1 MAAPF
6 AFDRLQR
13 KRHLQPLIQLTMLAK
28 QQQQEQKQ
36 NLCVYTLIV
45 CVIRVIQC
53 GAQWS
58 FKLELLTNIAK
69 LYQEI

>member
-28 QQQQEQKQ
+28 QQQEQKQ

-45 CVIRVIQC
+45 CVIRVIQW
-53 GAQWS
+53 GAQWI